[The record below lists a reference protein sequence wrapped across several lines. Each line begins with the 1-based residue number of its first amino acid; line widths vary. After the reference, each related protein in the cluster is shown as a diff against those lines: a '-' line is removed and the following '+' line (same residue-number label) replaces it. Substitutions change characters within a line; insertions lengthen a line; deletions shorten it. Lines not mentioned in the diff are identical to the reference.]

1 MRILSNRAYP
11 RPQPVAAV
19 AARRAEA
26 AATPHHAFWPD
37 DLSVLEPTRF
47 AHDRWLDS
55 RQITDAYLLALAVH
69 RDGVFVTLD
78 RGIDISLVTGA
89 MPRHLVTI

>member
-1 MRILSNRAYP
+1 
-11 RPQPVAAV
+11 
-19 AARRAEA
+19 
-26 AATPHHAFWPD
+26 
-37 DLSVLEPTRF
+37 VLEPSHF
-47 AHDRWLDS
+47 AHDRWLHS

-89 MPRHLVTI
+89 MPRHLVTL